1 MTSKA
6 VKRNINSLESKL
18 ERNKGNLS
26 TQQKA
31 KVRDIIGLYTDRKIS
46 QYTTAEKIV
55 NDFIKAKSED
65 EKSKANQKYD
75 QVMNTY
81 EEREPLNE
89 RMKKNKQEN
98 ITRGH
103 KTKPRDYTIGSRF
116 LL

>member
-65 EKSKANQKYD
+65 EKSKAIQKYD

-81 EEREPLNE
+81 EEREPLHE

-98 ITRGH
+98 ITRGR
-103 KTKPRDYTIGSRF
+103 KT
-116 LL
+116 

>member
-65 EKSKANQKYD
+65 EKSKANQ
-75 QVMNTY
+75 N
-81 EEREPLNE
+81 R
-89 RMKKNKQEN
+89 
-98 ITRGH
+98 TR
-103 KTKPRDYTIGSRF
+103 
-116 LL
+116 